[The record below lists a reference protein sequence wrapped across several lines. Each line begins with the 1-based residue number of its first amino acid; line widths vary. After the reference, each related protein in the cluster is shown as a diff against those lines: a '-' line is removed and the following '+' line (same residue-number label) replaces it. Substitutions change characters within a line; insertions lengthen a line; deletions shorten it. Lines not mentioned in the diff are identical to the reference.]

1 MVLSCHGLRFMV
13 YGLPFTIYYLR
24 DMNEQAFQTLE
35 YGDLRALVRRHAQ
48 TEMGRARAEEL
59 APLASVE
66 EVRRGP
72 RAAPGGAGGGAGGG
86 RWAVGGLAAPPGG
99 PARPAREGAT
109 HAPPAGLAPP

>member
-48 TEMGRARAEEL
+48 TEMGGARAEEL

-72 RAAPGGAGGGAGGG
+72 RAAPPGGGGGG
-86 RWAVGGLAAPPGG
+86 RGGRRAGGATAAPP
-99 PARPAREGAT
+99 P
-109 HAPPAGLAPP
+109 APPRPR

>member
-66 EVRRGP
+66 EVRRG
-72 RAAPGGAGGGAGGG
+72 RGARPGGGGGGGG
-86 RWAVGGLAAPPGG
+86 RAGRGVGGLPAPPRGR
-99 PARPAREGAT
+99 ARPWSK
-109 HAPPAGLAPP
+109 